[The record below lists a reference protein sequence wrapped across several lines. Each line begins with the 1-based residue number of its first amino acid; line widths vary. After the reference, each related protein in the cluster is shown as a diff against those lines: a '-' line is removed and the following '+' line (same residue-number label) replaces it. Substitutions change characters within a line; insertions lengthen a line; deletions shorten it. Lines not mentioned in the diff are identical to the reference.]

1 MLRAALPV
9 IFAALLIGWIADTA
23 FAATAEEV
31 AKKAAGLS
39 ASEKKSFLEEGARK
53 EGQLVFY
60 TSLSLT
66 DYPKIMPQFEKS
78 YPFIKTNTYRATPS
92 GVFTRVDT
100 EARAGRNAVD
110 VVGSAPVEMWQLKQ
124 RKHSAP
130 YLSPE
135 LKALPSGSYDKD
147 GYWLGFEVTPL
158 VLAFNT
164 KQVTPAEAPRSYQDL
179 LSPKWK
185 GKMSLGTEEYTWF
198 NILLE
203 SIGNKKGLDYMQALA
218 KQDLHMPGSSS
229 VMRVQLLLAGESAMA
244 IAARGRRVTE
254 YKQQGAPIDFRILDP
269 YAGEPNFVALIQRS
283 PHPHAALLF
292 IDWILSEEGQT
303 RIADAAGR
311 ISIRKGIKHKPWVQE
326 LFQKDFVFLSP
337 SSIGPNLSAITDQY
351 NRIFGIQKTK

>member
-1 MLRAALPV
+1 MRTIILG
-9 IFAALLIGWIADTA
+9 LLFPWVAGLGASA
-23 FAATAEEV
+23 GFAATPEEIV
-31 AKKAAGLS
+31 KRSSALS
-39 ASEKKSFLEEGARK
+39 AAERKTFLEEGAKK

-66 DYPKIMPQFEKS
+66 DYPKIMPYFEKT

-100 EARAGRNAVD
+100 EARAGRYAVD
-110 VVGSAPVEMWQLKQ
+110 VIGSSPVEMWQLKL
-124 RKHSAP
+124 RKLSTA

-135 LKALPSGSYDKD
+135 RKALPTGSYDAE
-147 GYWLGFEVTPL
+147 GYWQAFEVTPL

-164 KQVTPAEAPRSYQDL
+164 RQVSGNEAPRSYQDL

-203 SIGNKKGLDYMQALA
+203 SMGNKKGAEYLQALA
-218 KQDLHMPGSSS
+218 KQDLQMPGSSS
-229 VMRVQLLLAGESAMA
+229 VMRVQLMLAGESAIA

-254 YKQQGAPIDFRILDP
+254 YKQQGAPIDLRILDP
-269 YAGEPNFVALIQRS
+269 YAGEPNLVALAQRA
-283 PHPHAALLF
+283 PHPYSALLF
-292 IDWILSEEGQT
+292 IDWMLSEEGQT
-303 RIADAAGR
+303 RLADAAGR

-337 SSIGPNLSAITDQY
+337 ASIGPNLTTIIDQY
-351 NRIFGIQKTK
+351 NQTFGIRRTK